1 MMINWLAIRYAAY
14 LGAILLY
21 SFMCYQQGEKATQTL
36 WDKEKAELLAQYNRA
51 VIAAQQQEDKQNE
64 ITKRIQTRYNIDTRI
79 LTDRLLHVSEECS
92 FTVPAPTESTAGTA
106 PAVEARASFKVSDAI
121 SDTNQCTKLIEWVKE
136 QGLDK

>member
-1 MMINWLAIRYAAY
+1 MMINWLAIRYASY
-14 LGAILLY
+14 LGAFLLY
-21 SFMCYQQGEKATQTL
+21 SFMCYQQGEKATQIL

-51 VIAAQQQEDKQNE
+51 VIAAQQQEGKQNE

-92 FTVPAPTESTAGTA
+92 FTVPAPAESTAGTA

-121 SDTNQCTKLIEWVKE
+121 SDTNQCAKLIMWVKD